1 MLSYLQAVTDYRIR
15 KTIRLYMLKT
25 KTHCAITFLRENR
38 AALFAAAVTDRIN
51 LETAT

>member
-1 MLSYLQAVTDYRIR
+1 MTDYRIHE
-15 KTIRLYMLKT
+15 TTRLSTLKT
-25 KTHCAITFLRENR
+25 KTHCAVTFLRENR